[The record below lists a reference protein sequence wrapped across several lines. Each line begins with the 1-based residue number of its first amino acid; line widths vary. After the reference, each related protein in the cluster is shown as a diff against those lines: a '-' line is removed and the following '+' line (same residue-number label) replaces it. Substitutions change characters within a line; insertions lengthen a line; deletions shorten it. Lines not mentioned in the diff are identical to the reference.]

1 MTKQNKNKGQSLM
14 ENILQWN
21 LEKSTTSNADFL
33 ENLVRESARK
43 MLAAALESE
52 VDDFIQKHQHKQD
65 SDGHRTVVRNGYMP
79 EREIQ
84 ATCGNI
90 RVRQPRIDDRVLPDS
105 ERFTSA
111 ILPKFMRKTPMLEN
125 IIPTLYLKGI
135 STNKFQDALTAIF
148 GESAKGFSPAT
159 ITRLKEVWQ
168 KEYGE
173 WAHRRLDGKE
183 YIYVWADGVYCNA
196 RLDDQKL
203 CLLVII
209 GVTVNGKKEL
219 VAVHQGVRESEESW
233 LEVLRG
239 LKFRGLT
246 TAPKLAICDG
256 ALGFQNAVDK
266 VWGQMKIQRCWFHK
280 MGNVLDKMPDC
291 VQSAAKK
298 KLQDIFLAD
307 TKQHAQDAYQHFIDT
322 YVLKYPKATECLS
335 KDYDD
340 LFRFY
345 DYPAEHWVHIR
356 TSNPIESMFATV
368 RLRHRSTKGNGS
380 ADATLTMVFKLCK
393 EAEKNWRRLKGFEKL
408 QLVKE
413 DKTFVDGILQIA
425 A

>member
-1 MTKQNKNKGQSLM
+1 M

-21 LEKSTTSNADFL
+21 WEKSTTGNADFL

-52 VDDFIQKHQHKQD
+52 VDQFIQKHQHKLD

-111 ILPKFMRKTPMLEN
+111 ILPKFMRKTPTLEN
-125 IIPTLYLKGI
+125 VIPTLYLKGI

-173 WAHRRLDGKE
+173 WAHRRLDDKE
-183 YIYVWADGVYCNA
+183 YVYVWADGVYCNA

-209 GVTVNGKKEL
+209 GVTVDGKKEL

-233 LEVLRG
+233 LEVLRD
-239 LKFRGLT
+239 LRFRGLT
-246 TAPKLAICDG
+246 AAPKLAVCDG
-256 ALGFQNAVDK
+256 ALGFQKAVDK

-307 TKQHAQDAYQHFIDT
+307 TKQHAQDAYKHFIDT
-322 YVLKYPKATECLS
+322 YELKYPKATECLS

-393 EAEKNWRRLKGFEKL
+393 EAEKEANPDLDDELITGKISNINDVAILENLKKKL
-408 QLVKE
+408 LAVRK
-413 DKTFVDGILQIA
+413 
-425 A
+425 

>member
-1 MTKQNKNKGQSLM
+1 MTKENRNKGQSLM

-21 LEKSTTSNADFL
+21 LEKSTTASADFF
-33 ENLVRESARK
+33 ENLVQESARK

-52 VDDFIQKHQHKQD
+52 VDQFIQKHRHKLD
-65 SDGHRTVVRNGYMP
+65 ADGHRTVVRNGYMP

-84 ATCGNI
+84 ATCGTI
-90 RVRQPRIDDRVLPDS
+90 KVRQPRIDDRALPGP
-105 ERFTSA
+105 ERFTSS
-111 ILPKFMRKTPMLEN
+111 ILPKFMRKTPTLEN
-125 IIPTLYLKGI
+125 VIPTLYLKGI

-148 GESAKGFSPAT
+148 GEGAKGFSPAT
-159 ITRLKEVWQ
+159 ITRLKEVWR
-168 KEYGE
+168 KEYNE

-183 YIYVWADGVYCNA
+183 YVYVWADGVYCNA

-209 GVTVNGKKEL
+209 GVTVDGKKEL
-219 VAVHQGVRESEESW
+219 AAVHQGVRESEESW
-233 LEVLRG
+233 LEVLRD

-246 TAPKLAICDG
+246 AAPKLAICDG

-280 MGNVLDKMPDC
+280 TGNVLDKMPDC
-291 VQSAAKK
+291 VQPAAKK

-307 TKQHAQDAYQHFIDT
+307 TKQHAQDAWQHFNT
-322 YVLKYPKATECLS
+322 YELKYPKATEYLA
-335 KDYDD
+335 KDYED

-368 RLRHRSTKGNGS
+368 RLRHRSIKGNGS
-380 ADATLTMVFKLCK
+380 ADATLAMVFKLCK

-413 DKTFVDGILQIA
+413 NKTFVDGILEIA

>member
-1 MTKQNKNKGQSLM
+1 M

-21 LEKSTTSNADFL
+21 LEKSTTTSADFF

-43 MLAAALESE
+43 MLAAVLESE
-52 VDDFIQKHQHKQD
+52 VEDFIQKHQHKLD
-65 SDGHRTVVRNGYMP
+65 ADGHRTVVRNGYMP

-90 RVRQPRIDDRVLPDS
+90 KVRQPRIDDRVLPDS
-105 ERFTSA
+105 ERFTSS
-111 ILPKFMRKTPMLEN
+111 ILPKFMRKTPTLEN
-125 IIPTLYLKGI
+125 VIPTLYLKGI

-148 GESAKGFSPAT
+148 GEGAKGFSPVT

-168 KEYGE
+168 KEYNE

-183 YIYVWADGVYCNA
+183 YVYVWTDGVYCNA

-209 GVTVNGKKEL
+209 GVTVDGKKEL

-233 LEVLRG
+233 LEVLRD

-280 MGNVLDKMPDC
+280 MGNVLDIQRKQVRIAVPDC

-307 TKQHAQDAYQHFIDT
+307 TKQHAQDAFQHFIDT
-322 YVLKYPKATECLS
+322 YELKYPKATECLA

-380 ADATLTMVFKLCK
+380 SDATLTMVFKLCK

>member
-1 MTKQNKNKGQSLM
+1 M

-21 LEKSTTSNADFL
+21 WEKSTTGNADFL

-52 VDDFIQKHQHKQD
+52 VDQFIQKHQHKLD

-111 ILPKFMRKTPMLEN
+111 ILPKFMRKTPTLEN
-125 IIPTLYLKGI
+125 VIPTLYLKGI
-135 STNKFQDALTAIF
+135 STNKFQDARTAIF

-173 WAHRRLDGKE
+173 WAHRRLDDKE
-183 YIYVWADGVYCNA
+183 YVYVWADGVYCNA

-209 GVTVNGKKEL
+209 GVTVDGKKEL

-233 LEVLRG
+233 LEVLRD
-239 LKFRGLT
+239 LRFRGLT
-246 TAPKLAICDG
+246 AAPKLAVCDG
-256 ALGFQNAVDK
+256 ALGFQKAVDK

-307 TKQHAQDAYQHFIDT
+307 TKQHAQDAYKHFIDT
-322 YVLKYPKATECLS
+322 YELKYPKATECLS

>member
-1 MTKQNKNKGQSLM
+1 M

-21 LEKSTTSNADFL
+21 LEKSTTTSADFF

-43 MLAAALESE
+43 MLAAVLESE
-52 VDDFIQKHQHKQD
+52 VEDFIQKHQHKLD
-65 SDGHRTVVRNGYMP
+65 ADGHRTVVRNGYMP

-90 RVRQPRIDDRVLPDS
+90 KVRQPRIDDRVLPDS
-105 ERFTSA
+105 ERFTSS
-111 ILPKFMRKTPMLEN
+111 ILPKFMRKTPTLEN
-125 IIPTLYLKGI
+125 VIPTLYLKGI

-148 GESAKGFSPAT
+148 GEGAKGFSPAT

-168 KEYGE
+168 KEYNE
-173 WAHRRLDGKE
+173 WAHRRLEGKE
-183 YIYVWADGVYCNA
+183 YVYVWTDGVYCNA

-209 GVTVNGKKEL
+209 GVTVDGKKEL

-233 LEVLRG
+233 LEVLRD

-280 MGNVLDKMPDC
+280 MGNVLDIQRKQVRIAVPDC

-322 YVLKYPKATECLS
+322 YELKYPKATECLA

-380 ADATLTMVFKLCK
+380 SDATLTMVFKLCK

>member
-1 MTKQNKNKGQSLM
+1 M

-21 LEKSTTSNADFL
+21 LEKSTTTSADFF

-43 MLAAALESE
+43 MLAAVLESE
-52 VDDFIQKHQHKQD
+52 VEDFIQKHQHKLD
-65 SDGHRTVVRNGYMP
+65 ADGHRTVVRNGYMP

-90 RVRQPRIDDRVLPDS
+90 KVRQPRIDDRVLPDS
-105 ERFTSA
+105 ERFTSS
-111 ILPKFMRKTPMLEN
+111 ILPKFMRKTPTLEN
-125 IIPTLYLKGI
+125 VIPTLYLKGI

-148 GESAKGFSPAT
+148 GEGAKGFSPAT

-168 KEYGE
+168 KEYNE
-173 WAHRRLDGKE
+173 WAHRRLEGKE
-183 YIYVWADGVYCNA
+183 YVYVWTDGVYCNA

-209 GVTVNGKKEL
+209 GVTVDGKKEL

-233 LEVLRG
+233 LEVLRD

-280 MGNVLDKMPDC
+280 MGNVLDIQRKQVRIAVPDC

-307 TKQHAQDAYQHFIDT
+307 TKQHAQDAFQHFIDT
-322 YVLKYPKATECLS
+322 YELKYPKATECLA

-380 ADATLTMVFKLCK
+380 SDATLTMVFKLCK

>member
-1 MTKQNKNKGQSLM
+1 M

-21 LEKSTTSNADFL
+21 LEKSTTTSADFF

-43 MLAAALESE
+43 MLAAVLESE
-52 VDDFIQKHQHKQD
+52 VEDFIQKHQHKLD
-65 SDGHRTVVRNGYMP
+65 ADGHRTVVRNGYMP

-90 RVRQPRIDDRVLPDS
+90 KVRQPRIDDRVLPDS
-105 ERFTSA
+105 ERFTSS
-111 ILPKFMRKTPMLEN
+111 ILPKFMRKTPTLEN
-125 IIPTLYLKGI
+125 VIPTLYLKGI

-148 GESAKGFSPAT
+148 GEGAKGFSPAT

-168 KEYGE
+168 KEYNE

-183 YIYVWADGVYCNA
+183 YVYVWADGVYCNA

-209 GVTVNGKKEL
+209 GVTVDGKKEL

-233 LEVLRG
+233 LEVLRD

-266 VWGQMKIQRCWFHK
+266 IWGQMKIQRCWFHK
-280 MGNVLDKMPDC
+280 LFLRAIVYPSATSSTIIRLNPIIKRIVPQFECSPSDISGISSSMTTKIIAP
-291 VQSAAKK
+291 AAKLK
-298 KLQDIFLAD
+298 RYGRTGIISVERRIVRSPASGS
-307 TKQHAQDAYQHFIDT
+307 TMPERTPYQHAFPLGRPFERSGMEIIAPSGKFWIAI
-322 YVLKYPKATECLS
+322 PSAS
-335 KDYDD
+335 ASA
-340 LFRFY
+340 
-345 DYPAEHWVHIR
+345 PASV
-356 TSNPIESMFATV
+356 M
-368 RLRHRSTKGNGS
+368 S
-380 ADATLTMVFKLCK
+380 AEP
-393 EAEKNWRRLKGFEKL
+393 EA
-408 QLVKE
+408 QP
-413 DKTFVDGILQIA
+413 A
-425 A
+425 

>member
-1 MTKQNKNKGQSLM
+1 M

-21 LEKSTTSNADFL
+21 LEKSTTTSADFF

-43 MLAAALESE
+43 MLAAVLESE
-52 VDDFIQKHQHKQD
+52 VDQFIQKHQHKLD
-65 SDGHRTVVRNGYMP
+65 ADGDRTVVRNGYMP

-90 RVRQPRIDDRVLPDS
+90 KVRQSRIDDRVLPDS
-105 ERFTSA
+105 ERFTSS
-111 ILPKFMRKTPMLEN
+111 ILPKFMRKTPTLEN
-125 IIPTLYLKGI
+125 VIPTQYLKGI

-148 GESAKGFSPAT
+148 GEGAKGFSPAT

-168 KEYGE
+168 KEYNE

-183 YIYVWADGVYCNA
+183 YVYVWTDGVYCNA
-196 RLDDQKL
+196 RLDDQQL

-209 GVTVNGKKEL
+209 GVTVDGKKEL

-233 LEVLRG
+233 LEVLRD

-307 TKQHAQDAYQHFIDT
+307 TKQHAQDAFQHFIDT
-322 YVLKYPKATECLS
+322 YELKYPKATECLA

-380 ADATLTMVFKLCK
+380 SDATLTMVFKLCK
-393 EAEKNWRRLKGFEKL
+393 EAEKNWRRRKGFEKL

>member
-1 MTKQNKNKGQSLM
+1 M

-21 LEKSTTSNADFL
+21 WEKSTTGNADFL

-43 MLAAALESE
+43 MLAVALESE
-52 VDDFIQKHQHKQD
+52 VDDFIQKHQHKLD

-111 ILPKFMRKTPMLEN
+111 ILPKFMRKTPTLEN
-125 IIPTLYLKGI
+125 VIPTLYLKGI

-168 KEYGE
+168 KEYSE
-173 WAHRRLDGKE
+173 WAHRRLDDKE
-183 YIYVWADGVYCNA
+183 YVYVWADGVYCNA

-209 GVTVNGKKEL
+209 GVTVDGKKEL

-233 LEVLRG
+233 LEVLRD
-239 LKFRGLT
+239 LRFRGLT
-246 TAPKLAICDG
+246 AAPKLAVCDG
-256 ALGFQNAVDK
+256 ALGFQKAVDK

-307 TKQHAQDAYQHFIDT
+307 TKQHAQDAYKHFIDT
-322 YVLKYPKATECLS
+322 YELKYPKATECLS

>member
-1 MTKQNKNKGQSLM
+1 M

-21 LEKSTTSNADFL
+21 WEKSTTGNADFL

-52 VDDFIQKHQHKQD
+52 VDQFIQKHQHKLD

-111 ILPKFMRKTPMLEN
+111 ILPKFMRKTPTLEN
-125 IIPTLYLKGI
+125 VIPTLYLKGI

-173 WAHRRLDGKE
+173 WAHRRLDDKE
-183 YIYVWADGVYCNA
+183 YVYVWADGVYCNA

-209 GVTVNGKKEL
+209 GVTVDGKKEL

-233 LEVLRG
+233 LEVLRD
-239 LKFRGLT
+239 LRFRGLT
-246 TAPKLAICDG
+246 AAPKLAVCDG
-256 ALGFQNAVDK
+256 ALGFQKHVDK

-307 TKQHAQDAYQHFIDT
+307 TKQHAQDAYKHFIDT
-322 YVLKYPKATECLS
+322 YELKYPKATECLS

-368 RLRHRSTKGNGS
+368 RLRHRSTKGIGS
-380 ADATLTMVFKLCK
+380 ADATLAMVFKLCK

>member
-1 MTKQNKNKGQSLM
+1 M

-21 LEKSTTSNADFL
+21 WEKSTTNSADFF

-52 VDDFIQKHQHKQD
+52 VDQFIQKHKHKLD
-65 SDGHRTVVRNGYMP
+65 ADGHRTVVRNGYML

-90 RVRQPRIDDRVLPDS
+90 KVRQPRIDDRVLPDS

-111 ILPKFMRKTPMLEN
+111 ILPKFMRKTPTLEN
-125 IIPTLYLKGI
+125 VIPTLYLKGI

-148 GESAKGFSPAT
+148 GEGAKGFSPAT
-159 ITRLKEVWQ
+159 IARLKEVWQ
-168 KEYGE
+168 KEYNE
-173 WAHRRLDGKE
+173 WAHRRLEGKE
-183 YIYVWADGVYCNA
+183 YVYVWADGVYCNA

-209 GVTVNGKKEL
+209 GVTVDGKKEL
-219 VAVHQGVRESEESW
+219 AAVHQGVRESEESW
-233 LEVLRG
+233 LEVLRD
-239 LKFRGLT
+239 LKFRGLSA
-246 TAPKLAICDG
+246 APKLAICDG

-280 MGNVLDKMPDC
+280 MGNVLDIQRKQVRIAVPDC

-322 YVLKYPKATECLS
+322 YELKYPKATECLA

>member
-1 MTKQNKNKGQSLM
+1 M
-14 ENILQWN
+14 
-21 LEKSTTSNADFL
+21 
-33 ENLVRESARK
+33 
-43 MLAAALESE
+43 
-52 VDDFIQKHQHKQD
+52 
-65 SDGHRTVVRNGYMP
+65 
-79 EREIQ
+79 
-84 ATCGNI
+84 
-90 RVRQPRIDDRVLPDS
+90 
-105 ERFTSA
+105 
-111 ILPKFMRKTPMLEN
+111 
-125 IIPTLYLKGI
+125 
-135 STNKFQDALTAIF
+135 
-148 GESAKGFSPAT
+148 
-159 ITRLKEVWQ
+159 
-168 KEYGE
+168 
-173 WAHRRLDGKE
+173 
-183 YIYVWADGVYCNA
+183 
-196 RLDDQKL
+196 
-203 CLLVII
+203 
-209 GVTVNGKKEL
+209 
-219 VAVHQGVRESEESW
+219 RESEKSW

-246 TAPKLAICDG
+246 AAPKLAICDG

-280 MGNVLDKMPDC
+280 MGNVLDIQRKQVRIAVPDC

-307 TKQHAQDAYQHFIDT
+307 TKQHAQEAYQHFIET
-322 YVLKYPKATECLS
+322 YELKYPKTTECLS

-380 ADATLTMVFKLCK
+380 ADATLTKVFKLCK

-413 DKTFVDGILQIA
+413 DKTFIDGILQIA

>member
-1 MTKQNKNKGQSLM
+1 M
-14 ENILQWN
+14 
-21 LEKSTTSNADFL
+21 
-33 ENLVRESARK
+33 R
-43 MLAAALESE
+43 
-52 VDDFIQKHQHKQD
+52 KHQ
-65 SDGHRTVVRNGYMP
+65 
-79 EREIQ
+79 
-84 ATCGNI
+84 
-90 RVRQPRIDDRVLPDS
+90 
-105 ERFTSA
+105 
-111 ILPKFMRKTPMLEN
+111 
-125 IIPTLYLKGI
+125 
-135 STNKFQDALTAIF
+135 
-148 GESAKGFSPAT
+148 SP
-159 ITRLKEVWQ
+159 V
-168 KEYGE
+168 
-173 WAHRRLDGKE
+173 D
-183 YIYVWADGVYCNA
+183 
-196 RLDDQKL
+196 
-203 CLLVII
+203 
-209 GVTVNGKKEL
+209 GKKEL

-233 LEVLRG
+233 LEVLRD

-280 MGNVLDKMPDC
+280 MGNVLDIQRKQVRIAVPDC

-322 YVLKYPKATECLS
+322 YELKYPKATECLS

-380 ADATLTMVFKLCK
+380 ADATLAMVFNLCK

>member
-1 MTKQNKNKGQSLM
+1 M

-21 LEKSTTSNADFL
+21 LEKSTTTSADFF

-43 MLAAALESE
+43 MLAAVLESE
-52 VDDFIQKHQHKQD
+52 VEDFIQKHQHKLD
-65 SDGHRTVVRNGYMP
+65 ADGHRTVVRNGYMP

-90 RVRQPRIDDRVLPDS
+90 KVRQPRIDDRVLPDS
-105 ERFTSA
+105 ERFTSS
-111 ILPKFMRKTPMLEN
+111 ILPKFMRKTPTLEN
-125 IIPTLYLKGI
+125 VIPTLYLKGI

-148 GESAKGFSPAT
+148 GEGAKGFSPAT

-168 KEYGE
+168 KEYNE
-173 WAHRRLDGKE
+173 WAHRRLEGKE
-183 YIYVWADGVYCNA
+183 YVYVWTDGVYCNA

-209 GVTVNGKKEL
+209 GVTVDGKKEL

-233 LEVLRG
+233 LEILRD

-280 MGNVLDKMPDC
+280 MGNVLDIQRKQVRIAVPDC

-307 TKQHAQDAYQHFIDT
+307 TKQHAQDAFQHFIDT
-322 YVLKYPKATECLS
+322 YELKYPKATECLA

-380 ADATLTMVFKLCK
+380 SDATLTMVFKLCK

>member
-1 MTKQNKNKGQSLM
+1 M
-14 ENILQWN
+14 
-21 LEKSTTSNADFL
+21 
-33 ENLVRESARK
+33 
-43 MLAAALESE
+43 
-52 VDDFIQKHQHKQD
+52 
-65 SDGHRTVVRNGYMP
+65 
-79 EREIQ
+79 
-84 ATCGNI
+84 
-90 RVRQPRIDDRVLPDS
+90 
-105 ERFTSA
+105 
-111 ILPKFMRKTPMLEN
+111 
-125 IIPTLYLKGI
+125 
-135 STNKFQDALTAIF
+135 TAIF
-148 GESAKGFSPAT
+148 GEGAKGFSPAT

-168 KEYGE
+168 KEYNE

-209 GVTVNGKKEL
+209 GVTVDGKKEL

-233 LEVLRG
+233 LEVLCD
-239 LKFRGLT
+239 LKFRGLAA
-246 TAPKLAICDG
+246 APKLAICDG

-322 YVLKYPKATECLS
+322 YEQKYPKATECLA

-380 ADATLTMVFKLCK
+380 ADATLAMVFKLCK

-408 QLVKE
+408 QQVKE

>member
-1 MTKQNKNKGQSLM
+1 M

-21 LEKSTTSNADFL
+21 WEKSTTGNADFL

-52 VDDFIQKHQHKQD
+52 VDQFIQKHQHKLD

-111 ILPKFMRKTPMLEN
+111 ILPKFMRKTPTLEN
-125 IIPTLYLKGI
+125 VIPTLYLKGI

-173 WAHRRLDGKE
+173 WAHRRLDDKE
-183 YIYVWADGVYCNA
+183 YVYVRADGVYCNA

-209 GVTVNGKKEL
+209 GVTVDGKKEL

-233 LEVLRG
+233 LEVLRD
-239 LKFRGLT
+239 LRFRGLT
-246 TAPKLAICDG
+246 AAPKLAVCDG
-256 ALGFQNAVDK
+256 ALGFQKAVDK

-307 TKQHAQDAYQHFIDT
+307 TKQHAQDAYKHFIDT
-322 YVLKYPKATECLS
+322 YELKYPKATECLS

>member
-1 MTKQNKNKGQSLM
+1 M

-21 LEKSTTSNADFL
+21 WEKSTTGNADFL

-52 VDDFIQKHQHKQD
+52 VDQFIQKHQHKLD

-111 ILPKFMRKTPMLEN
+111 ILPKFMRKTPTLEN
-125 IIPTLYLKGI
+125 VIPTLYLKGI

-173 WAHRRLDGKE
+173 WAHRRLDDKE
-183 YIYVWADGVYCNA
+183 YVYVWADGVYCNA

-209 GVTVNGKKEL
+209 GVTVDGKKEL

-233 LEVLRG
+233 LEVLRD
-239 LKFRGLT
+239 LRFRGLT
-246 TAPKLAICDG
+246 SAPKLAVCDG
-256 ALGFQNAVDK
+256 ALGFQKAVDK

-307 TKQHAQDAYQHFIDT
+307 TKQHAQDAYKHFIDT
-322 YVLKYPKATECLS
+322 YELKYPKATECLS

>member
-1 MTKQNKNKGQSLM
+1 M

-21 LEKSTTSNADFL
+21 WEKSTTNNVDFF
-33 ENLVRESARK
+33 ENLVREAARK
-43 MLAAALESE
+43 MLATALENE
-52 VDDFIQKHQHKQD
+52 VREFIQKHRHKLD

-90 RVRQPRIDDRVLPDS
+90 RVRQPRIDDRALPDS

-111 ILPKFMRKTPMLEN
+111 ILPKFMRRTPTLEN
-125 IIPTLYLKGI
+125 VIPALYLKGI
-135 STNKFQDALTAIF
+135 STNKFSDALTAIF

-159 ITRLKEVWQ
+159 ITRLKEVWK
-168 KEYGE
+168 KEYDE
-173 WAHRRLDGKE
+173 WAHRRLDDKE
-183 YIYVWADGVYCNA
+183 YVYVWADGVYCNA

-209 GVTVNGKKEL
+209 GVTVDGKKEL

-233 LEVLRG
+233 LEVLRD

-291 VQSAAKK
+291 VRSAAKK

-307 TKQHAQDAYQHFIDT
+307 TKQHAQDAYQHFINT
-322 YVLKYPKATECLS
+322 YKLKYPKATECLS

-413 DKTFVDGILQIA
+413 NKTFVDGILQIA

>member
-1 MTKQNKNKGQSLM
+1 M

-21 LEKSTTSNADFL
+21 WEKSTTGNADFL

-52 VDDFIQKHQHKQD
+52 VDQFIQKHQHKLD

-79 EREIQ
+79 GREIQ

-111 ILPKFMRKTPMLEN
+111 ILPKFMRKTPTLEN
-125 IIPTLYLKGI
+125 VIPTLYLKGI

-173 WAHRRLDGKE
+173 WAHRRLDDKE
-183 YIYVWADGVYCNA
+183 YVYVWADGVYCNA

-209 GVTVNGKKEL
+209 GVTVDGKKEL

-233 LEVLRG
+233 LEVLRD
-239 LKFRGLT
+239 LRFRGLT
-246 TAPKLAICDG
+246 AAPKLAVCDG
-256 ALGFQNAVDK
+256 ALGFQKAVDK

-307 TKQHAQDAYQHFIDT
+307 TKQHAQDAYKHFIDT
-322 YVLKYPKATECLS
+322 YELKYPKATECLS

>member
-1 MTKQNKNKGQSLM
+1 M

-21 LEKSTTSNADFL
+21 WEKSTTNSADFF

-52 VDDFIQKHQHKQD
+52 VDQFIQKHQHKLD
-65 SDGHRTVVRNGYMP
+65 ADGHRTVVRNGYMP

-111 ILPKFMRKTPMLEN
+111 ILPKFMRKTPTLEN
-125 IIPTLYLKGI
+125 VIPTLYLKGI

-148 GESAKGFSPAT
+148 GEGAKGFSPAT

-168 KEYGE
+168 KEYNE
-173 WAHRRLDGKE
+173 WAHRRLEGKE
-183 YIYVWADGVYCNA
+183 YVYVWADGVYCNA

-209 GVTVNGKKEL
+209 GVTVDGKKEL

-233 LEVLRG
+233 LEVLRD

-307 TKQHAQDAYQHFIDT
+307 TKQHSQDAYQHFIDT
-322 YVLKYPKATECLS
+322 YELKYPKATECLA